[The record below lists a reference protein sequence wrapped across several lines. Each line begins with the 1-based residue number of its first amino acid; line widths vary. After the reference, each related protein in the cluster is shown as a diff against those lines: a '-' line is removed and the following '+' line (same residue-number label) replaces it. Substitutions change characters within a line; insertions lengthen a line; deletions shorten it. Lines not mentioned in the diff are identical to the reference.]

1 MDNTTKSNYLKLT
14 ITAWLAT
21 LLSSNLLLIISREL
35 FHAEP
40 DWIFQVRL
48 IVLGV
53 ALLASLLRH
62 ELRPLLKYVLVLSML
77 FLLEYVA
84 GWIGASQFWQRAFSG
99 MGFSVSMA
107 STQAL
112 RLIVSL
118 GMVMVMMNLQKK
130 PALFFLTRGNPDAI
144 AEPIPLIM
152 TQPAPWSRL
161 GWILAACISV
171 GTLAFLLLGGTPEG
185 NFASK
190 LLPLLPAVLIFA
202 AMNAF
207 SEEMSYRA
215 APLSVLEEPLGKN
228 QSLLLTAFF
237 FGIGHFYGVPY
248 GLTGVI
254 MASLLGWFLGKSMLE
269 TRGFGWAWFIHFLQD
284 VMIFA
289 FMALGTITPGG

>member
-1 MDNTTKSNYLKLT
+1 MDRTAKENHLT
-14 ITAWLAT
+14 LIITAWVAT

-35 FHAEP
+35 YHAEP
-40 DWIFQVRL
+40 GWIFQVRL
-48 IVLGV
+48 SVLGV
-53 ALLASLLRH
+53 ALLAALLRQ
-62 ELRPLLKYVLVLSML
+62 ELRPLLKYVLVIAML
-77 FLLEYVA
+77 FLLEFIA
-84 GWIGASQFWQRAFSG
+84 GWIGASQFWQRAFSSSS
-99 MGFSVSMA
+99 FSVSMA

-112 RLIVSL
+112 RLLVSL

-130 PALFFLTRGNPDAI
+130 PALFFLTRGKPDAI

-152 TQPAPWSRL
+152 TKPVLWSRL
-161 GWILAACISV
+161 GWILAACISG
-171 GTLAFLLLGGTPEG
+171 GTMAFLLLGSIHEG
-185 NFASK
+185 NAAAR

-228 QSLLLTAFF
+228 QSLLLTSLF
-237 FGIGHFYGVPY
+237 FGLGHFYGIPY
-248 GLTGVI
+248 GVMGVI

-289 FMALGTITPGG
+289 FMVIGTITPGG